1 MASRSD
7 TGGSVVIIGA
17 GIVGAAAAY
26 YFAEA
31 GVDVTVIDAQTPA
44 AGASGSSDGAV
55 SVASKKPG
63 PMMTVARTARSLYGA
78 LEHEG
83 ILSGLFH
90 TRPTFIFARTEEERE
105 VLKLH
110 GEDLMNTGEIVEH
123 LSPEQML
130 SLIPG
135 LSKQVT
141 AGVAV
146 PADGHAIG
154 YQIVNRLLH
163 LSDARVVRHAPVER
177 IRIQSGR
184 AVGVETNAGFI
195 GADTVLIAAG
205 LGSAVLAGLGGALKP
220 RKGQI
225 IITDRATDNVPA
237 LAGPLMSAAYL
248 AAKRAS
254 GNNSNTV
261 SLVIDPLRTGQF
273 LIGGTREDGIGD
285 KETTICHIS
294 EILREA
300 IDVLPELRK
309 RRVIRTFSGVRTA
322 TADGLPIVGKHP
334 SIDGLSIATGFE
346 GDGICLGPLM
356 GQVAKD
362 IVLNRTPSID
372 IKPFSPKRFCH
383 AIMD

>member
-1 MASRSD
+1 
-7 TGGSVVIIGA
+7 
-17 GIVGAAAAY
+17 
-26 YFAEA
+26 
-31 GVDVTVIDAQTPA
+31 
-44 AGASGSSDGAV
+44 
-55 SVASKKPG
+55 
-63 PMMTVARTARSLYGA
+63 MTVARTARSLYGA

-177 IRIQSGR
+177 IRVQSGR